1 MLINSAVKR
10 RSTSCQWTN
19 RNPVGGCDSI
29 VNTEDGG
36 LTSATRAV
44 ELERADRQRVV
55 GNFTVDNKNELTGEG
70 NLQRL

>member
-1 MLINSAVKR
+1 M
-10 RSTSCQWTN
+10 
-19 RNPVGGCDSI
+19 GGCDSI